1 MNSPTVPETLRR
13 SSRVPFAL
21 PIFVT
26 SLEPSIHFSEL
37 CETLVVNAHGCA
49 VRSPSKL
56 DAGVPVHIHHKE
68 GRQTTAY
75 VVDCKPLGTDHKTWL
90 VAAQLDQ
97 PENFWGL
104 KPCPEDWMRLS
115 RLPATS
121 GQRSGKNPS
130 AAGTK
135 TSLKVVPHK
144 GQEQLGEER
153 VRILFEETLGPL
165 RAEVIELRESL
176 ARPEAKRSS
185 FEVSLSQIPPELEQ
199 QLWIRLRQELGELVL
214 EQSRQQAEQVLATA
228 KATIEQ
234 NIHSAQDEFRQQATQ
249 ELQMVEVR
257 AKRLSDEIDDGVR
270 EQLHSELENFQHHAL
285 QARVELDR
293 RSDEFFQ
300 ALQRRLSQENDA
312 RLREIE
318 QVQAAISSESSQLE
332 ALVADLGGR
341 VATLDQSARQLE
353 SGLATR
359 LGQLSSE
366 VVASARAR
374 LDSNVEAIL
383 TALHERSAKELG
395 NQLDVACGRLKMI
408 QKGIETEVSEL
419 LNTQVARTLHAFD
432 HTVEERAGTVVARW
446 RHSLAKD
453 LSSVARILGDE
464 VRQESE
470 TNGGQKP

>member
-1 MNSPTVPETLRR
+1 
-13 SSRVPFAL
+13 
-21 PIFVT
+21 
-26 SLEPSIHFSEL
+26 
-37 CETLVVNAHGCA
+37 VVNAHGCA

-56 DAGVPVHIHHKE
+56 AAGVPVHIHHKE

-115 RLPATS
+115 SLPAAN
-121 GQRSGKNPS
+121 GQRSLKAAS
-130 AAGTK
+130 AGTK

-153 VRILFEETLGPL
+153 VRLLFEETLGPL
-165 RAEVIELRESL
+165 RAEVIELREKL
-176 ARPEAKRSS
+176 GRGEAKRSS
-185 FEVSLSQIPPELEQ
+185 FEVSLSQIPPELEE
-199 QLWIRLRQELGELVL
+199 QLWIRLRKELGDLVL
-214 EQSRQQAEQVLATA
+214 VQSRQQAEQVLATA
-228 KATIEQ
+228 KTTIEQ
-234 NIHSAQDEFRQQATQ
+234 NIQSAQDEFQQRATQ

-300 ALQRRLSQENDA
+300 ALQRRLGQENDA

-318 QVQAAISSESSQLE
+318 QVQAAISSESSHLE

-341 VATLDQSARQLE
+341 VATLDQSTRQLE
-353 SGLATR
+353 SGLTTR

-366 VVASARAR
+366 VVAAARAR
-374 LDSNVEAIL
+374 LDQNVEAIL
-383 TALHERSAKELG
+383 TELQERSAKELG

-464 VRQESE
+464 VRQESAAQ
-470 TNGGQKP
+470 GPQKS

>member
-115 RLPATS
+115 SLPAPN
-121 GQRSGKNPS
+121 GQRSLKAAS
-130 AAGTK
+130 AGTK

-153 VRILFEETLGPL
+153 VRTLFEETLGPL
-165 RAEVIELRESL
+165 RAEVIELREKL
-176 ARPEAKRSS
+176 GRPEAKRSS
-185 FEVSLSQIPPELEQ
+185 FEVSLSQIPPELEE
-199 QLWIRLRQELGELVL
+199 QLWIRLRKELGELVL
-214 EQSRQQAEQVLATA
+214 VQSRQQAEQVLATA
-228 KATIEQ
+228 KTTIEQ
-234 NIHSAQDEFRQQATQ
+234 NIQSAQDEFQQRATQ

-300 ALQRRLSQENDA
+300 ALQRRLGQENDA

-318 QVQAAISSESSQLE
+318 QVQAAISSESSHLE

-341 VATLDQSARQLE
+341 VATLDQSTRQLE
-353 SGLATR
+353 SGLTTR

-366 VVASARAR
+366 VVATARAR
-374 LDSNVEAIL
+374 LDQNVEAIL
-383 TALHERSAKELG
+383 TELQERSAKELG

-464 VRQESE
+464 VRQESAAQ
-470 TNGGQKP
+470 GPQKS

>member
-26 SLEPSIHFSEL
+26 SLEPSVHFSEL

-121 GQRSGKNPS
+121 GQRSKNSPAS
-130 AAGTK
+130 GTK

-144 GQEQLGEER
+144 GGEQLGDER
-153 VRILFEETLGPL
+153 VRTLFEETLGPL
-165 RAEVIELRESL
+165 RAEVIDLREKL

-185 FEVSLSQIPPELEQ
+185 FEVSLSQIPPELEE
-199 QLWIRLRQELGELVL
+199 QLWVRLRKELGELVL
-214 EQSRQQAEQVLATA
+214 QQSRQQAEQVLATA

-234 NIHSAQDEFRQQATQ
+234 NILSAQDEFQQRATQ

-300 ALQRRLSQENDA
+300 ALQQRLSQENDA

-318 QVQAAISSESSQLE
+318 QVQAAISSESSHLE

-341 VATLDQSARQLE
+341 VATLDQSTRQLE

-366 VVASARAR
+366 VVAGARAR

-383 TALHERSAKELG
+383 SQLQERSAKELG
-395 NQLDVACGRLKMI
+395 NQLDVACGRLKMF

-419 LNTQVARTLHAFD
+419 LQAQVARTLHAFD

-453 LSSVARILGDE
+453 LNSVARILGDE
-464 VRQESE
+464 VRQESAAPLE
-470 TNGGQKP
+470 KKP

>member
-26 SLEPSIHFSEL
+26 SLEPSVHFSEL

-49 VRSPSKL
+49 VRSPSRL

-115 RLPATS
+115 SLPAPN
-121 GQRSGKNPS
+121 GQRSLK
-130 AAGTK
+130 AASSGTK
-135 TSLKVVPHK
+135 TSLKVVPHR
-144 GQEQLGEER
+144 GQEQFGEER
-153 VRILFEETLGPL
+153 VRTLFEETLGPL
-165 RAEVIELRESL
+165 RAEVIELREKL
-176 ARPEAKRSS
+176 GRPEGKRSS
-185 FEVSLSQIPPELEQ
+185 FEVSLSQIPPELEE
-199 QLWIRLRQELGELVL
+199 QLWIRLRKELGDLVL
-214 EQSRQQAEQVLATA
+214 VQSRQQAEQVLATA
-228 KATIEQ
+228 KTTIEQ
-234 NIHSAQDEFRQQATQ
+234 NIQSAQDEFQQRATQ

-300 ALQRRLSQENDA
+300 ALQRRLGQENDA

-318 QVQAAISSESSQLE
+318 QVQAAISSESSHLE

-341 VATLDQSARQLE
+341 VGTLDQSTRQLE
-353 SGLATR
+353 SGLTTR

-366 VVASARAR
+366 VVAAARAR
-374 LDSNVEAIL
+374 LDQNVEAIL
-383 TALHERSAKELG
+383 TELQERSAKELG
-395 NQLDVACGRLKMI
+395 NQLDIACGRLKMI

-464 VRQESE
+464 VRQDSA
-470 TNGGQKP
+470 TQGPQKS

>member
-115 RLPATS
+115 SLPAPN
-121 GQRSGKNPS
+121 GQRTLKAS
-130 AAGTK
+130 AGTK

-153 VRILFEETLGPL
+153 VRTLFEETLGPL
-165 RAEVIELRESL
+165 RAEVIELREKL
-176 ARPEAKRSS
+176 GRPEAKRSS
-185 FEVSLSQIPPELEQ
+185 FEVSLSQIPPELEE
-199 QLWIRLRQELGELVL
+199 QLWIRLRKELGELVL
-214 EQSRQQAEQVLATA
+214 VQSRQQAEQVLATA
-228 KATIEQ
+228 KTTIEQ
-234 NIHSAQDEFRQQATQ
+234 NIQSAQDEFQQRATQ

-300 ALQRRLSQENDA
+300 ALQRRLGQENDA

-318 QVQAAISSESSQLE
+318 QVQAAIRSESSHLE

-341 VATLDQSARQLE
+341 VATLDQSTRQLE
-353 SGLATR
+353 SGLTTR

-366 VVASARAR
+366 VVAAARAR
-374 LDSNVEAIL
+374 LDQNVEAIL
-383 TALHERSAKELG
+383 TELQERSAKELG

-432 HTVEERAGTVVARW
+432 HTVEERAGTAVARW

-464 VRQESE
+464 VRQESAAQ
-470 TNGGQKP
+470 GPQKS

>member
-26 SLEPSIHFSEL
+26 SLEPSVHFSEL

-115 RLPATS
+115 SLPAPN
-121 GQRSGKNPS
+121 GQRTLKAS
-130 AAGTK
+130 AGTK

-153 VRILFEETLGPL
+153 VRTLFEETLGPL
-165 RAEVIELRESL
+165 RAEVIELREKL
-176 ARPEAKRSS
+176 GRPEAKRSS
-185 FEVSLSQIPPELEQ
+185 FEVSLSQIPPELEE
-199 QLWIRLRQELGELVL
+199 QLWIRLRKELGELVL
-214 EQSRQQAEQVLATA
+214 VQSRQQAEQVLATA
-228 KATIEQ
+228 KTTIEQ
-234 NIHSAQDEFRQQATQ
+234 NIQSAQDEFQQRATQ

-300 ALQRRLSQENDA
+300 ALQRRLGQENDA

-318 QVQAAISSESSQLE
+318 QVQAAIRSESSHLE

-341 VATLDQSARQLE
+341 VATLDQSTRQLE
-353 SGLATR
+353 SGLTTR

-366 VVASARAR
+366 VVAAARAR
-374 LDSNVEAIL
+374 LDQNVEAIL
-383 TALHERSAKELG
+383 SELQERSAKELG

-432 HTVEERAGTVVARW
+432 HTVEERAGTAVARW

-464 VRQESE
+464 VRQESAAQ
-470 TNGGQKP
+470 GPQKS

>member
-115 RLPATS
+115 SLPAPN
-121 GQRSGKNPS
+121 GQRTLKAS
-130 AAGTK
+130 AGTK

-153 VRILFEETLGPL
+153 VRTLFEETLGPL
-165 RAEVIELRESL
+165 RAEVIELREKL
-176 ARPEAKRSS
+176 GRPEAKRSS
-185 FEVSLSQIPPELEQ
+185 FEVSLSQIPPELEE
-199 QLWIRLRQELGELVL
+199 QLWIRLRKELGELVL
-214 EQSRQQAEQVLATA
+214 VQSRQQAEQVLATA
-228 KATIEQ
+228 KTTIEQ
-234 NIHSAQDEFRQQATQ
+234 NIQSAQDEFQQRATQ

-300 ALQRRLSQENDA
+300 ALQRRLGQENDA

-318 QVQAAISSESSQLE
+318 QVQAAIRSESSHLE

-341 VATLDQSARQLE
+341 VATLDQSTRQLE
-353 SGLATR
+353 SGLTTR

-366 VVASARAR
+366 VVAAARAR
-374 LDSNVEAIL
+374 LDQNVEAIL
-383 TALHERSAKELG
+383 SELQERSAKELG

-432 HTVEERAGTVVARW
+432 HTVEERAGTAVARW

-464 VRQESE
+464 VRQESAVQ
-470 TNGGQKP
+470 GPQKS

>member
-56 DAGVPVHIHHKE
+56 AAGVPVHIHHKE

-75 VVDCKPLGTDHKTWL
+75 VVDCKPLGTDHKAWL

-115 RLPATS
+115 SLPAAN
-121 GQRSGKNPS
+121 GQRALKTAS
-130 AAGTK
+130 AGMK
-135 TSLKVVPHK
+135 TALKVVPHK

-153 VRILFEETLGPL
+153 VRTLFEETLGPL
-165 RAEVIELRESL
+165 RAEVIELREKL
-176 ARPEAKRSS
+176 GRPETKRSS
-185 FEVSLSQIPPELEQ
+185 FEVSLSQIPPELEE
-199 QLWIRLRQELGELVL
+199 QLWIRLRKELGDLVL
-214 EQSRQQAEQVLATA
+214 VQSRQQAEQVLAAA
-228 KATIEQ
+228 KTTIEQ
-234 NIHSAQDEFRQQATQ
+234 NIQSAQDEFQQRATQ

-300 ALQRRLSQENDA
+300 ALQRRLGQENDA

-318 QVQAAISSESSQLE
+318 QVQAAISSESSHLE

-341 VATLDQSARQLE
+341 VATLDQSTRQLE
-353 SGLATR
+353 SGLTTR
-359 LGQLSSE
+359 LGQLSSQ

-374 LDSNVEAIL
+374 LDQNVEAIL
-383 TALHERSAKELG
+383 TELQERSAKELG

-464 VRQESE
+464 VRQESAAQ
-470 TNGGQKP
+470 GPQKS

>member
-1 MNSPTVPETLRR
+1 
-13 SSRVPFAL
+13 
-21 PIFVT
+21 
-26 SLEPSIHFSEL
+26 
-37 CETLVVNAHGCA
+37 
-49 VRSPSKL
+49 
-56 DAGVPVHIHHKE
+56 
-68 GRQTTAY
+68 
-75 VVDCKPLGTDHKTWL
+75 
-90 VAAQLDQ
+90 
-97 PENFWGL
+97 
-104 KPCPEDWMRLS
+104 MRLS
-115 RLPATS
+115 SLPATN
-121 GQRSGKNPS
+121 GQRSLKTS
-130 AAGTK
+130 SAGTK

-153 VRILFEETLGPL
+153 VRTLFEETLGPL
-165 RAEVIELRESL
+165 RAEVIELREKL
-176 ARPEAKRSS
+176 GRPEAKRSS
-185 FEVSLSQIPPELEQ
+185 FEVSLSQIPPELEE
-199 QLWIRLRQELGELVL
+199 QLWIRLRKELGELVL
-214 EQSRQQAEQVLATA
+214 VQSRQQAEQVLATA

-234 NIHSAQDEFRQQATQ
+234 NIQSAQDEFQQRATQ

-318 QVQAAISSESSQLE
+318 QVQAAISSESSHLE

-341 VATLDQSARQLE
+341 VATLDQSTRQLE
-353 SGLATR
+353 SGLTTR

-366 VVASARAR
+366 VVSAARAR
-374 LDSNVEAIL
+374 LDKNVEAIL
-383 TALHERSAKELG
+383 TELQERSAKELG

-419 LNTQVARTLHAFD
+419 LNAQVARTLHAFD

-464 VRQESE
+464 VRQESAAQ
-470 TNGGQKP
+470 GQQKS

>member
-115 RLPATS
+115 SLPAPN
-121 GQRSGKNPS
+121 GQRTLKAS
-130 AAGTK
+130 AGTK

-153 VRILFEETLGPL
+153 VRTLFEETLGPL
-165 RAEVIELRESL
+165 RAEVIELREKL
-176 ARPEAKRSS
+176 GRPEAKRSS
-185 FEVSLSQIPPELEQ
+185 FEVSLSQIPPELEE
-199 QLWIRLRQELGELVL
+199 QLWIRLRKELGELVL
-214 EQSRQQAEQVLATA
+214 VQSRQQAEQVLATA
-228 KATIEQ
+228 KTTIEQ
-234 NIHSAQDEFRQQATQ
+234 NIQSAQDEFQQRATQ

-300 ALQRRLSQENDA
+300 ALQRRLGQENDA

-318 QVQAAISSESSQLE
+318 QVQAAIRSESSHLE

-341 VATLDQSARQLE
+341 VATLDQSTRQLE
-353 SGLATR
+353 SGLTTR

-366 VVASARAR
+366 VVAAARAR
-374 LDSNVEAIL
+374 LDQNVEAIL
-383 TALHERSAKELG
+383 SELQERSAKELG

-432 HTVEERAGTVVARW
+432 HTVEERAGTAVARW

-464 VRQESE
+464 VRQESAAQ
-470 TNGGQKP
+470 GPQKS

>member
-1 MNSPTVPETLRR
+1 
-13 SSRVPFAL
+13 
-21 PIFVT
+21 
-26 SLEPSIHFSEL
+26 
-37 CETLVVNAHGCA
+37 LVVNAHGCA

-56 DAGVPVHIHHKE
+56 AAGVPVHIHHKE

-75 VVDCKPLGTDHKTWL
+75 VVDCQPLGTDHKNWL

-115 RLPATS
+115 SLPAPN
-121 GQRSGKNPS
+121 GQRSLKAAS
-130 AAGTK
+130 AGTK

-153 VRILFEETLGPL
+153 VRMLFEETLGPL
-165 RAEVIELRESL
+165 RAEVIELREKL
-176 ARPEAKRSS
+176 GRPEAKRSS
-185 FEVSLSQIPPELEQ
+185 FEVSLSQIPPELEE
-199 QLWIRLRQELGELVL
+199 QLWIRLRKELGDLVL
-214 EQSRQQAEQVLATA
+214 VQSRQQAEQVLATA
-228 KATIEQ
+228 KTTIEQ
-234 NIHSAQDEFRQQATQ
+234 NIQSAQDEFQERATQ

-300 ALQRRLSQENDA
+300 ALQRRLGQENDA

-318 QVQAAISSESSQLE
+318 QVQAAISSESSHLE

-341 VATLDQSARQLE
+341 VATLDHSTRQLE
-353 SGLATR
+353 SGLTTR

-366 VVASARAR
+366 VVAAARAR
-374 LDSNVEAIL
+374 LDQNVEAIL
-383 TALHERSAKELG
+383 TEVQERSAKELG

-446 RHSLAKD
+446 RHSLARD

-464 VRQESE
+464 VRQESAAQ
-470 TNGGQKP
+470 GPQKS

>member
-26 SLEPSIHFSEL
+26 SLEPSVHFSEL

-56 DAGVPVHIHHKE
+56 DVGVPVHIHHKE

-115 RLPATS
+115 SLPAPN
-121 GQRSGKNPS
+121 GQRSLKAAS
-130 AAGTK
+130 AGTK
-135 TSLKVVPHK
+135 TSLKVVPYK
-144 GQEQLGEER
+144 GQEQFGEER
-153 VRILFEETLGPL
+153 VRMLFEETLGPL
-165 RAEVIELRESL
+165 RAEVIELREKL
-176 ARPEAKRSS
+176 GRPEGKRSS
-185 FEVSLSQIPPELEQ
+185 FEVSLSQIPPELEE
-199 QLWIRLRQELGELVL
+199 QLWIRLRKELGDLVL
-214 EQSRQQAEQVLATA
+214 VQSRQQAEQVLATA
-228 KATIEQ
+228 KTTIEQ
-234 NIHSAQDEFRQQATQ
+234 NIQSAQDEFQQRATQ

-300 ALQRRLSQENDA
+300 ALQRRLGQENDA

-318 QVQAAISSESSQLE
+318 QVQAAISSESSHLE

-341 VATLDQSARQLE
+341 VATLDQSTRQLE
-353 SGLATR
+353 SGLTTR

-366 VVASARAR
+366 VVAAARAR
-374 LDSNVEAIL
+374 LDQDVEAIL
-383 TALHERSAKELG
+383 TELQERSAKELG
-395 NQLDVACGRLKMI
+395 NQLDIACGRLKMI

-464 VRQESE
+464 VRQDSA
-470 TNGGQKP
+470 TQGPQKS

>member
-1 MNSPTVPETLRR
+1 
-13 SSRVPFAL
+13 
-21 PIFVT
+21 
-26 SLEPSIHFSEL
+26 
-37 CETLVVNAHGCA
+37 
-49 VRSPSKL
+49 
-56 DAGVPVHIHHKE
+56 
-68 GRQTTAY
+68 
-75 VVDCKPLGTDHKTWL
+75 
-90 VAAQLDQ
+90 
-97 PENFWGL
+97 
-104 KPCPEDWMRLS
+104 
-115 RLPATS
+115 
-121 GQRSGKNPS
+121 
-130 AAGTK
+130 
-135 TSLKVVPHK
+135 VPHK

-165 RAEVIELRESL
+165 RAEVIELRERL
-176 ARPEAKRSS
+176 ASPEAKRSS

-199 QLWIRLRQELGELVL
+199 QLWIRLRKELGELVL
-214 EQSRQQAEQVLATA
+214 DQSRQQAEQVLTTA

-234 NIHSAQDEFRQQATQ
+234 NIHSAQDEFRQRATQ

-270 EQLHSELENFQHHAL
+270 EQLHAELENFQHHAL

-341 VATLDQSARQLE
+341 VASLDQSARQLE

-366 VVASARAR
+366 VVASVRAR

-395 NQLDVACGRLKMI
+395 NQLDIACGRLKMI

-453 LSSVARILGDE
+453 LSSVAQILGDE
-464 VRQESE
+464 VRQESG

>member
-115 RLPATS
+115 SLPAPN
-121 GQRSGKNPS
+121 GQRSLKAAS
-130 AAGTK
+130 AGTK

-153 VRILFEETLGPL
+153 VRMLFEETLGPL
-165 RAEVIELRESL
+165 RAEVFELREKL
-176 ARPEAKRSS
+176 GRPEAKRAS
-185 FEVSLSQIPPELEQ
+185 FEVSLSQIPPELEE
-199 QLWIRLRQELGELVL
+199 QLWIRLRKELGDLVL
-214 EQSRQQAEQVLATA
+214 VQSRQQAEQVLAAA
-228 KATIEQ
+228 KTTIEQ
-234 NIHSAQDEFRQQATQ
+234 NIQSAQDEFQQRAIQ

-318 QVQAAISSESSQLE
+318 QVQAAISSESSHLE

-341 VATLDQSARQLE
+341 VATLDQSTRQLE
-353 SGLATR
+353 SGLTTR

-366 VVASARAR
+366 VVAAARAR
-374 LDSNVEAIL
+374 LDQNVEAIL
-383 TALHERSAKELG
+383 SELQERSAKELG

-464 VRQESE
+464 VRQESAAQ
-470 TNGGQKP
+470 GPQKS